1 VRVGRYGTY
10 VEDEEGRRGNVA
22 DDLPPDEL
30 TVDLARELLA
40 KPAGEE
46 RELGVDPGNSRMIV
60 VRNGRFGP
68 YVTEILDEDAPKGA
82 KPRTGSLLAS
92 MSLEEVTLEQAL
104 QLMSLP
110 RVVGTDVDG
119 VEITAQNGRY
129 GPYLKK
135 GTDSRSL
142 ESEDQIF
149 SITVE
154 EAQAIYAQPK
164 QHGRA
169 AAKPPL
175 KDLGIDPAS
184 GRPMIIKDGRFGAY
198 VTNGE
203 INATLRRGDDVE
215 TITSERAAELLAE
228 KRAKG
233 PAPKKRPAKRTQ
245 AAAAATTSAPKP
257 TAKRVATKK
266 VRAKAG

>member
-1 VRVGRYGTY
+1 V
-10 VEDEEGRRGNVA
+10 
-22 DDLPPDEL
+22 
-30 TVDLARELLA
+30 
-40 KPAGEE
+40 GEE
-46 RELGVDPGNSRMIV
+46 HELGIDPETSRMIIAK
-60 VRNGRFGP
+60 NGRFGP
-68 YVTEILDEDAPKGA
+68 YVTEILEEDAPKTA
-82 KPRTGSLLAS
+82 KPRTASLFSS
-92 MSLEEVTLEQAL
+92 MSVDTVNLEQAL
-104 QLMSLP
+104 ELMGLP
-110 RVVGTDVDG
+110 RVVGQDVDG
-119 VEITAQNGRY
+119 GDITAQNGRY

-149 SITVE
+149 SITLE

-164 QHGRA
+164 QRGRA

-175 KDLGIDPAS
+175 KDLGTDPAS
-184 GRPMIIKDGRFGAY
+184 GRPMMIKDGRFGPY
-198 VTNGE
+198 VTDGE

-245 AAAAATTSAPKP
+245 AAAANSSASKSA
-257 TAKRVATKK
+257 AKRVPAKN